1 MHEDYRVSLKK
12 VYNRILVVVAVG
24 SLVNARLQGD
34 GQLHEDSVHWLKIML
49 RTSPCRRACAQAA
62 NHNHHQNSIMN
73 FFLGHPVYI
82 IFMNL
87 NLSLHTVLTLNHG

>member
-1 MHEDYRVSLKK
+1 MENKITYRVSQKK

-49 RTSPCRRACAQAA
+49 HTSP
-62 NHNHHQNSIMN
+62 SS
-73 FFLGHPVYI
+73 FLVQ
-82 IFMNL
+82 L
-87 NLSLHTVLTLNHG
+87 AVSL

>member
-1 MHEDYRVSLKK
+1 MCRNGGFSTLMQQNAAGGSVHDNNLADISYLVIYRVSQKK

-49 RTSPCRRACAQAA
+49 HTSA
-62 NHNHHQNSIMN
+62 
-73 FFLGHPVYI
+73 
-82 IFMNL
+82 
-87 NLSLHTVLTLNHG
+87 